1 MRLHNPLWT
10 EWTLAVR
17 FLFDNRLQTLLISLG
32 IAIGCAV
39 IVFITALITGLQAN
53 VVQRTLGTQAHIRIL
68 PLDEVNH
75 APPGLPAEWTLQL
88 DNPRAQ
94 RLRSINNWQEVRDL
108 LDQDPQLRAVSPLIS
123 GPALARRG
131 QARASVVLMGIDPE
145 RYARI
150 IPWPTTCSP
159 AASASRPATP

>member
-10 EWTLAVR
+10 EWTLALR
-17 FLFDNRLQTLLISLG
+17 FLFDNRMQTLLISLG

-53 VVQRTLGTQAHIRIL
+53 VVERTLGSQAHIRIL

-88 DNPRAQ
+88 DNPRRCWAMLAPTVPHQ
-94 RLRSINNWQEVRDL
+94 RLSMSRSL
-108 LDQDPQLRAVSPLIS
+108 L
-123 GPALARRG
+123 
-131 QARASVVLMGIDPE
+131 
-145 RYARI
+145 
-150 IPWPTTCSP
+150 
-159 AASASRPATP
+159 ASAKHKVLSIQGQSKLNTLNDALGGTDIAALPIRAFLQPTLEIYWCP